1 MKQAI
6 KKVIFIVVVAF
17 AFLCVSNVVSATSS
31 ESELNAARQKL
42 VDFCEK
48 WIIDT
53 QGKKNS
59 ENISEGTAL
68 NIYPD
73 KGEIYEKRGITYRA
87 KEPQNVYYYDCV
99 GWVSFALNR
108 ALGINCDGANSGN
121 GGFVVPSMT
130 DGVVDEKHFKR
141 FEIVNGESDL
151 VPGDILINSGHVTIY
166 AGNGRIYNNR
176 GSEENN
182 GKGCLVRGNLDI
194 SKYTAYAR
202 LIDLTGKETTN
213 SNNDGFI
220 NSFMKIAKQ
229 LADDPKVHYVW
240 GADGPEKFD
249 CASFISWCLRHAGE
263 ECSITALKGI
273 SFATA
278 SENDNLLKTGLF
290 TRYNYNDVKDSLQVG
305 DILLRR
311 KDGAGHTEIFYENQ
325 NGVNYQIGA
334 HGAEDYST
342 ADSISVNKMGNNWNY
357 VYRFNGS
364 PFSGI
369 SEEEKKPGQTGTE
382 TYKVYDAEVNLD
394 ELPDYRFQGNPTEV
408 SFNKGKSFL
417 DYADIAIRFLGDVFE
432 WIISF
437 QLNVFKMVVV
447 GWFEIVEKIGNI
459 ILQLFN

>member
-6 KKVIFIVVVAF
+6 KKVIFMVVVAF

-31 ESELNAARQKL
+31 ESELDAARQKL
-42 VDFCEK
+42 VDFCES
-48 WIIDT
+48 WIKDT
-53 QGKKNS
+53 KGKKNS

-73 KGEIYEKRGITYRA
+73 NGDIYEKRGKTYRA

-108 ALGINCDGANSGN
+108 ALGINCDGANSGK
-121 GGFVVPSMT
+121 GGFVVPSKT

-166 AGNGRIYNNR
+166 AGNGKIYNNR
-176 GSEENN
+176 GSEKNN
-182 GKGCLVRGNLDI
+182 DDGCLVKGDLDI

-202 LIDLTGKETTN
+202 LIDLTGKETSD

-220 NSFMKIAKQ
+220 NSFMEIAKD
-229 LADDPKVHYVW
+229 LAYDPNVEYKL
-240 GADGPEKFD
+240 GAKGPVKFD
-249 CASFISWCLRHAGE
+249 CSSFISWCLRHAGE
-263 ECSITALKGI
+263 KCSITELNGI
-273 SFATA
+273 SFTTA
-278 SENDNLLKTGLF
+278 SEDKTLINTGLF

-311 KDGAGHTEIFYENQ
+311 KDGAGHTEIFYGNQ

-334 HGAEDYST
+334 HGADDYST
-342 ADSISVNKMGNNWNY
+342 ADSISVNRMGNNWQY

-394 ELPDYRFQGNPTEV
+394 ELPDYRFKGNPTEV
-408 SFNKGKSFL
+408 SFNKGKSLL

>member
-42 VDFCEK
+42 VNFCES
-48 WIIDT
+48 WIKDT
-53 QGKKNS
+53 KGKKNS

-121 GGFVVPSMT
+121 GGFVVPSKT

-166 AGNGRIYNNR
+166 AGNGKIYNNR
-176 GSEENN
+176 GSGRNN
-182 GKGCLVRGNLDI
+182 EDGCLVKGDLDI

-220 NSFMKIAKQ
+220 NSFMKIAKD
-229 LADDPKVHYVW
+229 LADDPKVQYHF
-240 GADGPEKFD
+240 GADGPKEFD
-249 CASFISWCLRHAGE
+249 CASFISWCLRYAGE
-263 ECSITALKGI
+263 KCSITALKGI
-273 SFATA
+273 NFATA
-278 SENDNLLKTGLF
+278 SEDVTLLKTGLF
-290 TRYNYNDVKDSLQVG
+290 TKYKYEDVRDSLQVG
-305 DILLRR
+305 DILLRS
-311 KDGAGHTEIFYENQ
+311 GHTEIFYENQ

-334 HGAEDYST
+334 HGADNYTPE
-342 ADSISVNKMGNNWNY
+342 DSISVKEMKKETKWLY

-394 ELPDYRFQGNPTEV
+394 ELPDYRFKGNPTEV
-408 SFNKGKSFL
+408 SFNKGKSLL
-417 DYADIAIRFLGDVFE
+417 DYADIAIRFLVDVFE